1 MEMQVQEFFE
11 EIKKKTT
18 RTLLFI
24 DFVNICS
31 WSNEEQ
37 MAKKDRNV
45 HHLHGCH
52 SEISCQWC
60 YM

>member
-11 EIKKKTT
+11 EKKNQKT

-31 WSNEEQ
+31 
-37 MAKKDRNV
+37 
-45 HHLHGCH
+45 
-52 SEISCQWC
+52 
-60 YM
+60 

>member
-11 EIKKKTT
+11 EIKKKT

-31 WSNEEQ
+31 
-37 MAKKDRNV
+37 
-45 HHLHGCH
+45 
-52 SEISCQWC
+52 
-60 YM
+60 